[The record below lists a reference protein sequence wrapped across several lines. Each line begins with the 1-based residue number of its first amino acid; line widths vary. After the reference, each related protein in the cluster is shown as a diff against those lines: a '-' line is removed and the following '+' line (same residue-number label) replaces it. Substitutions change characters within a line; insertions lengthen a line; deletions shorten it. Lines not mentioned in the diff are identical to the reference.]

1 MADTWHI
8 IFDDELIEP
17 DHMTI
22 GKGSPGSI
30 LSEEDVKAIITAGLP
45 AKMLEK
51 KRVLVLTPDATRTC
65 PLPMMI
71 RVIQEVIGTKAA
83 KLDFMVALGTHT
95 PLPEKEI
102 LKLYG
107 ITTQQKQAQFH
118 NSLFLNHR
126 WDRPETFQRI
136 GYLSEEDVETVSQ
149 GRLREK
155 VPIDIN
161 KKIYDYDLILI
172 LGPVFPHEVVG
183 FSGGSKYLFP
193 GISGGAFLHF
203 FHWLGAVM
211 TCRKIIGIKDT
222 PVRRLINRAAEK
234 IDLPIHCIAMVVH
247 PEARLCGLYVGDTNR
262 AWSDAA
268 DLSSKIHIVTK
279 KKPYRIVFGRT
290 PQMYDE
296 IWTAGKVMYKLEQ
309 VVAEKGRLI
318 IYAPHIHDISRTWG
332 KDIEKIGYHVRDY
345 FLAQMDQFK
354 DIPRGVLAHAT
365 HVRGTGTYK
374 NGFEKPRVE
383 VVLSTAIPKE
393 KCEQINLGYLNPEE
407 VRIEDYLEREDE
419 GILYVDHAGEILYRL
434 ENG

>member
-1 MADTWHI
+1 MA
-8 IFDDELIEP
+8 
-17 DHMTI
+17 I
-22 GKGSPGSI
+22 GKGSPGTL
-30 LSEEDVKAIITAGLP
+30 LSEEDVKAVIAAGTP
-45 AKMLEK
+45 AKIFEK

-71 RVIQEVIGTKAA
+71 GAIRQLIGAKAA
-83 KLDFMVALGTHT
+83 QLDFMVALGTHT
-95 PLPEKEI
+95 PLPEKGI

-107 ITTQQKQAQFH
+107 ITAQQKQVRFH

-126 WDRPETFQRI
+126 WDRPETFRRI
-136 GYLSEEDVETVSQ
+136 GYLSEKDVEEVSQ
-149 GRLREK
+149 GLLKEK

-193 GISGGAFLHF
+193 GISGGEFLHF

-211 TCRKIIGIKDT
+211 TCPKIIGIKDT
-222 PVRRLINRAAEK
+222 PVRRLIHRAAEK
-234 IDLPIHCIAMVVH
+234 IDLSIHCIAMVVH
-247 PEARLCGLYVGDTNR
+247 PEAGLCGLYVGDVHR

-268 DLSSKIHIVTK
+268 DLSSKIHIVTR
-279 KKPYRIVFGRT
+279 KKPYRIVFGQT

-354 DIPRGVLAHAT
+354 DIPRGVLAHST
-365 HVRGTGTYK
+365 HVRGIGAFK
-374 NGFEKPRVE
+374 NGFEKPRIE
-383 VVLSTAIPKE
+383 VVLSTSIPKE
-393 KCEQINLGYLNPEE
+393 KCERVNLGYLNPEE
-407 VRIEDYLEREDE
+407 VKIEDYLDREDE
-419 GILYVDHAGEILYRL
+419 EILYVDHAGEILYRL
-434 ENG
+434 EEG

>member
-1 MADTWHI
+1 MAT
-8 IFDDELIEP
+8 
-17 DHMTI
+17 
-22 GKGSPGSI
+22 GQGSPDEI
-30 LSEEDVKAIITAGLP
+30 LLEEDVKAIIAAGTP
-45 AKMLEK
+45 AKMFAN

-71 RVIQEVIGTKAA
+71 RAIQALMGTKAA

-107 ITTQQKQAQFH
+107 ITTQQKQAQFRD
-118 NSLFLNHR
+118 SLFLNHR
-126 WDRPETFQRI
+126 WDRPETFRRI
-136 GYLSEEDVETVSQ
+136 GYLSAEDVEKVSQ

-161 KKIYDYDLILI
+161 KIIYDYDRVVI

-193 GISGGAFLHF
+193 GISGGEFLHF

-211 TCRKIIGIKDT
+211 TCPKIIGIRDT
-222 PVRRLINRAAEK
+222 PVRRLIHRAAEK
-234 IDLPIHCIAMVVH
+234 VDQPIHCIAMVVN
-247 PEARLCGLYVGDTNR
+247 PEARLCGLYVGDADR
-262 AWSDAA
+262 AWSEAA

-290 PQMYDE
+290 PRMYDE

-309 VVAEKGRLI
+309 VVAEQGRLI

-332 KDIEKIGYHVRDY
+332 KYIEKIGYHVRDY

-354 DIPRGVLAHAT
+354 DIPRGVLAHST
-365 HVRGTGTYK
+365 HVRGTGTYQ
-374 NGFEKPRVE
+374 NGVEKPRVE
-383 VVLSTAIPKE
+383 VVLASAIPKE

-407 VRIEDYLEREDE
+407 VRIEDYQEKEDQ

-434 ENG
+434 EHG

>member
-1 MADTWHI
+1 MAT
-8 IFDDELIEP
+8 
-17 DHMTI
+17 
-22 GKGSPGSI
+22 GKGSPDKI
-30 LSEEDVKAIITAGLP
+30 LLEEDVKAIIAAGTP
-45 AKMLEK
+45 AKMFAN

-71 RVIQEVIGTKAA
+71 RAIQALMGTKAA

-107 ITTQQKQAQFH
+107 ITTRQKQAQFRD
-118 NSLFLNHR
+118 SLFLNHR
-126 WDRPETFQRI
+126 WDRPETFRRI
-136 GYLSEEDVETVSQ
+136 GYLSAEDVEKVSQ

-161 KKIYDYDLILI
+161 KIIYDYDRVVI

-193 GISGGAFLHF
+193 GISGGEFLHF

-211 TCRKIIGIKDT
+211 TCPKIIGIRDT
-222 PVRRLINRAAEK
+222 PVRRLIHRAAEK
-234 IDLPIHCIAMVVH
+234 VDQPIHCIAMVVN
-247 PEARLCGLYVGDTNR
+247 PEARLCGLYVGDADR
-262 AWSDAA
+262 AWSEAA

-290 PQMYDE
+290 PRMYDE

-309 VVAEKGRLI
+309 VVAEQGRLI

-332 KDIEKIGYHVRDY
+332 KYIEKIGYHVRDY

-354 DIPRGVLAHAT
+354 DIPRGVLAHST
-365 HVRGTGTYK
+365 HVRGTGTYQ
-374 NGFEKPRVE
+374 NGVEKPRVE
-383 VVLSTAIPKE
+383 VVLASAIPKE

-407 VRIEDYLEREDE
+407 VRIEDYQEKEDQ

-434 ENG
+434 EHG

>member
-1 MADTWHI
+1 MAT
-8 IFDDELIEP
+8 
-17 DHMTI
+17 
-22 GKGSPGSI
+22 GQGSPDKV
-30 LSEEDVKAIITAGLP
+30 LLEEDVKAIIAAGTP
-45 AKMLEK
+45 AKMFAN

-71 RVIQEVIGTKAA
+71 RAIQALMGTKAA

-107 ITTQQKQAQFH
+107 ITTQQKQAQFR

-126 WDRPETFQRI
+126 WDRPETFRRI
-136 GYLSEEDVETVSQ
+136 GYLSAEDVEKVSQ

-161 KKIYDYDLILI
+161 KIIYDYDLVVI

-193 GISGGAFLHF
+193 GISGGEFLHF

-211 TCRKIIGIKDT
+211 TCPKIIGIKDT
-222 PVRRLINRAAEK
+222 PVRRLIHHAAEK
-234 IDLPIHCIAMVVH
+234 IDLPIHCIAMVVN
-247 PEARLCGLYVGDTNR
+247 PEARLCGLYVGDADR
-262 AWSDAA
+262 AWSEAA

-290 PQMYDE
+290 PRMYDE

-309 VVAEKGRLI
+309 VVAEQGRLI

-332 KDIEKIGYHVRDY
+332 KYIEKIGYHVRDY
-345 FLAQMDQFK
+345 FLTQMDQFK
-354 DIPRGVLAHAT
+354 DIPRGVLAHST
-365 HVRGTGTYK
+365 HVRGTGTYQ
-374 NGFEKPRVE
+374 NGVEKPRVE
-383 VVLSTAIPKE
+383 VVLASAIPRE

-407 VRIEDYLEREDE
+407 IRIEDYQGKEDQ

-434 ENG
+434 ADG